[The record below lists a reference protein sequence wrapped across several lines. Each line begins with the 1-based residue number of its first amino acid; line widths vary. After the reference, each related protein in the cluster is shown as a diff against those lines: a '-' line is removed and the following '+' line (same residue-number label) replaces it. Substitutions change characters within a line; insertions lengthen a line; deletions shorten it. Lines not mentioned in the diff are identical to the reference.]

1 MPKKRLKQNEK
12 RRYENFLKK
21 REMKK
26 ILKEITSSDKKQAEK
41 LLPKAYKTI
50 DKAAKTN
57 VIKKNT
63 ASRKKSRITKLVNQ
77 KENAK

>member
-26 ILKEITSSDKKQAEK
+26 ILKEITSSDKKQTEK